1 LLHFA
6 FGSDT
11 MGTVVECEDGDS
23 AHDCWLNVWWLD
35 RLKVDA
41 AVVDSA
47 VTMMTATTTSCLSAF
62 PFLLTVVVVV
72 GQDFGGCA

>member
-1 LLHFA
+1 M
-6 FGSDT
+6 FG
-11 MGTVVECEDGDS
+11 G
-23 AHDCWLNVWWLD
+23 LD

-47 VTMMTATTTSCLSAF
+47 VTMMTATTTSCLSTF

-72 GQDFGGCA
+72 AGQDLGGCVRLKDSLPGL

>member
-1 LLHFA
+1 M
-6 FGSDT
+6 FG
-11 MGTVVECEDGDS
+11 G
-23 AHDCWLNVWWLD
+23 LD

-47 VTMMTATTTSCLSAF
+47 VTMMTATTTSCLSTF

-72 GQDFGGCA
+72 AGQDLGGCA